1 ASVEAAVELG
11 YKVTLFFIVGSPGET
26 IEDVNDSIKFALK
39 YPVFDVRFYN
49 LIPFPKSK
57 LYDWVKEKNYFLLD
71 PEEYLN
77 SSSQWDYKPVFET
90 PEMDRKKRE
99 EALRL
104 VRNVRKKVRYNSM
117 KASLVPRLGKVAGPV
132 SRVYVTD
139 WVQDK
144 LMKNGMLRRNLKKV
158 FMRVAG

>member
-1 ASVEAAVELG
+1 
-11 YKVTLFFIVGSPGET
+11 
-26 IEDVNDSIKFALK
+26 
-39 YPVFDVRFYN
+39 
-49 LIPFPKSK
+49 
-57 LYDWVKEKNYFLLD
+57 
-71 PEEYLN
+71 
-77 SSSQWDYKPVFET
+77 T
-90 PEMDRKKRE
+90 PEMDREKRE

-117 KASLVPRLGKVAGPV
+117 KASLVPRLGKVAGPI

>member
-1 ASVEAAVELG
+1 
-11 YKVTLFFIVGSPGET
+11 
-26 IEDVNDSIKFALK
+26 
-39 YPVFDVRFYN
+39 
-49 LIPFPKSK
+49 
-57 LYDWVKEKNYFLLD
+57 
-71 PEEYLN
+71 
-77 SSSQWDYKPVFET
+77 
-90 PEMDRKKRE
+90 MDRKKRE

>member
-1 ASVEAAVELG
+1 
-11 YKVTLFFIVGSPGET
+11 
-26 IEDVNDSIKFALK
+26 
-39 YPVFDVRFYN
+39 
-49 LIPFPKSK
+49 
-57 LYDWVKEKNYFLLD
+57 
-71 PEEYLN
+71 
-77 SSSQWDYKPVFET
+77 
-90 PEMDRKKRE
+90 
-99 EALRL
+99 
-104 VRNVRKKVRYNSM
+104 M